1 VDTSTCDGKTF
12 KVSFPGRNIDR
23 RSRWKAFTASLQK
36 NLFLMKQKRNS
47 EAFFLILK

>member
-23 RSRWKAFTASLQK
+23 RSRWKAFTASL
-36 NLFLMKQKRNS
+36 LIIVPGKRI
-47 EAFFLILK
+47 FF